1 MVIEQHWDTNNL
13 FISGETSGRWAI
25 EWNDTFTKEEVA
37 TLTYGW
43 VNDDG
48 MYLCLLNE
56 AHLTVEELYSLMR
69 QLNMRQVELGP
80 RLRQQLVETL
90 DWPQTVDVVY
100 KVLREVG
107 LVEFANLLR
116 CERSFELWN
125 D

>member
-1 MVIEQHWDTNNL
+1 MIIEQHWDTNNL

-37 TLTYGW
+37 TLTYNW
-43 VNDDG
+43 VNEEE

-56 AHLTVEELYSLMR
+56 AHLTVEELYSLVR

-116 CERSFELWN
+116 CERSFELWK